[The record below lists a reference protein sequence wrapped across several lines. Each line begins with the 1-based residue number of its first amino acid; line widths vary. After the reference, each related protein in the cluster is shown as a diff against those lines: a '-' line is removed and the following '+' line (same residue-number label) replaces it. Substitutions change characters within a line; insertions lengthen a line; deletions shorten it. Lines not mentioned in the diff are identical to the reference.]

1 MNPWRNCWN
10 KNHTIS
16 ELCSA
21 HQLQSSFES
30 PKELFLLFKKYSM
43 TLKPLTWSYRRL
55 QLFLQE
61 NNEWRGKALA
71 AGSVRACCFS
81 SCNRKSI
88 NCMFGQRFELNAL
101 LIITDCT
108 HIQWPTIPSPSL
120 FLIFILLWF
129 VPLARSKHRH
139 MPKSNI
145 WSSDARGNWSFL
157 FSENLTFQ
165 MFSSR
170 LS

>member
-1 MNPWRNCWN
+1 
-10 KNHTIS
+10 
-16 ELCSA
+16 
-21 HQLQSSFES
+21 
-30 PKELFLLFKKYSM
+30 M

-61 NNEWRGKALA
+61 NNEWRGKAPA

-81 SCNRKSI
+81 SWNRKSI

-101 LIITDCT
+101 LIIADCT
-108 HIQWPTIPSPSL
+108 RIQWPTMPSPSL

-139 MPKSNI
+139 MPKCNI
-145 WSSDARGNWSFL
+145 WSSDARCNWSFL

-165 MFSSR
+165 MFSSQ
-170 LS
+170 LSWRHLNMSNIIIFF